1 MRFQFGVKNAIM
13 NLSHITFNMFLKH
26 HPLQSIKFSSAS
38 TSGGQTTFW
47 VGGDYTPVNEY
58 I

>member
-1 MRFQFGVKNAIM
+1 
-13 NLSHITFNMFLKH
+13 MFLKH